1 MFYFY
6 KTQTKD
12 QTLKVIGDRNSA
24 GNMRTFIIV
33 FFFLSTSLFGQK
45 DSPGGRDIPSIIEF
59 HKTLGQDIDEISAL
73 LFKNNFTIS
82 DPAAQEKANKTCC
95 YTFALRQK
103 IA

>member
-12 QTLKVIGDRNSA
+12 QTLKEIGDRNSA
-24 GNMRTFIIV
+24 GNMRIFIIV
-33 FFFLSTSLFGQK
+33 FFFLSTS
-45 DSPGGRDIPSIIEF
+45 
-59 HKTLGQDIDEISAL
+59 QDINEISAL
-73 LFKNNFTIS
+73 LLKNNFTIS

>member
-6 KTQTKD
+6 ETQTKD
-12 QTLKVIGDRNSA
+12 QTLKEIGDRNSA
-24 GNMRTFIIV
+24 GNMRIFIIV
-33 FFFLSTSLFGQK
+33 FFFLSTS
-45 DSPGGRDIPSIIEF
+45 
-59 HKTLGQDIDEISAL
+59 QDINEISAL
-73 LFKNNFTIS
+73 LLKNNFTIS